1 MFIPILGT
9 VIMPLPEI
17 SGPIALG
24 IIAIY
29 GIFQFIK
36 WLVSVIKKPD
46 AKENPMQKQIDELK
60 TACQESNKI
69 LQNLKEQQS
78 VFMAHYQSE
87 ERVKANMEKRI
98 EIIEQRLFSGNG
110 RDSIETQLALL
121 KQKVEHLENG
131 KPKRS
136 TRTTK

>member
-1 MFIPILGT
+1 MFILILGT

-46 AKENPMQKQIDELK
+46 PKENPIQKQIDELK
-60 TACQESNKI
+60 KSYQETCKI
-69 LQNLKEQQS
+69 LQDLKEQQS
-78 VFMAHYQSE
+78 VFIAHYQSE
-87 ERVKANMEKRI
+87 ERVRVNMENRI
-98 EIIEQRLFSGNG
+98 NTIEQRLFSGNG
-110 RDSIETQLALL
+110 RNSIETQLALL
-121 KQKVEHLENG
+121 KQKVDQIENE
-131 KPKRS
+131 KSKRS
-136 TRTTK
+136 TR